1 MSEAVNQ
8 FDNLPLAEQSW
19 AFLNVIGRDKEWTP
33 IRKPRVVTSSTNV
46 NPLDDTHLV
55 DCTAGA
61 VTLTLETCVAGDGR
75 KHTFKKTDSSSNAM
89 IIDGLGS
96 QTVEGAATVS
106 TIIQGITF
114 IVWSDGIG
122 GWYSVILAPG
132 TASAGGSITSIGMT
146 VPVEFS
152 VSPSSIAD
160 SGTFAI
166 TKATESANLVWAG
179 PTTGSAA
186 QPTFRSLVT
195 ADIANDMITYA
206 KIQNVS
212 AASRIIGRG
221 SASGSGDAEELTVT
235 GSLSIS
241 GTALQNYTWI
251 AYRLCH
257 KDTALTTGELEID
270 YPPGF
275 TFLDAYVSVDTVSS
289 SGLPTFDIKESGTT
303 MLSTLITVDVSEN
316 TSKTAA
322 TPPVISDSTFT
333 AFNKLSLH
341 CTVAGTGTKGAILH
355 MKVLWT

>member
-1 MSEAVNQ
+1 MTVRYFPNPPDGLLDNPDFRGWLREIAHELNIDEHVEVTTIDPANDELLIFKANVNTTRKIK
-8 FDNLPLAEQSW
+8 LSKCGGTGGGGG
-19 AFLNVIGRDKEWTP
+19 IGT
-33 IRKPRVVTSSTNV
+33 VTSV
-46 NPLDDTHLV
+46 DVAVAKDDTY
-55 DCTAGA
+55 
-61 VTLTLETCVAGDGR
+61 LT
-75 KHTFKKTDSSSNAM
+75 S
-89 IIDGLGS
+89 
-96 QTVEGAATVS
+96 
-106 TIIQGITF
+106 
-114 IVWSDGIG
+114 G
-122 GWYSVILAPG
+122 GP
-132 TASAGGSITSIGMT
+132 ITS
-146 VPVEFS
+146 
-152 VSPSSIAD
+152 
-160 SGTFAI
+160 SGTI
-166 TKATESANLVWAG
+166 TETAVDAGSDKLVGWDDSADKKIYFTLGTGLSTSTTTLNASVTISKDDTETPSGTTITAVDAGSDKIVFWDDSADKKVY
-179 PTTGSAA
+179 GSLA
-186 QPTFRSLVT
+186 
-195 ADIANDMITYA
+195 
-206 KIQNVS
+206 
-212 AASRIIGRG
+212 
-221 SASGSGDAEELTVT
+221 

-241 GTALQNYTWI
+241 GTTIQDYQWI